1 MYCIEYAHS
10 NFVILSFFLT
20 GNIGLTLSKLTTLLK
35 SVDPL
40 HYKELTSTL
49 WNVFSSPQTLN
60 NSFIIPECPPSSLS
74 RVRQRTGILVDV
86 EAVREAYKLL
96 YQLDIPAVTNTLSN
110 AMGNYCSSLS
120 GAEDLKLSPQ
130 LNHIVTLFENPLL
143 HSPEFIDRAYP
154 QFLKAILGLS
164 VTQKALLIEWYASY
178 PINDLLKFIGSL
190 KQLILIN
197 LLNDDVSVTIQGNS
211 AIASATHTLMLFYIA
226 TLVIAKQESGLRP
239 HSPNL
244 LSSIAT
250 PLPEQMAMRRLNI
263 FQMLLSKF
271 DVHPAEVLKSPIAME
286 EFILELVNS
295 EVDMGID
302 YRRNKH
308 KFFEDGSH
316 VFCFLDHPFVLSTAN
331 KVETIHLDH
340 SYRMFN
346 ERQRTLFHTVLTG
359 IPDLP
364 FLVLRI
370 DRHDIV
376 NDTLAQV
383 Q

>member
-1 MYCIEYAHS
+1 MI
-10 NFVILSFFLT
+10 
-20 GNIGLTLSKLTTLLK
+20 SKT
-35 SVDPL
+35 DPL

-49 WNVFSSPQTLN
+49 WNVFSSPQILN

-86 EAVREAYKLL
+86 AAVREAYKLL
-96 YQLDIPAVTNTLSN
+96 YELEIPAITNTLCN
-110 AMGNYCSSLS
+110 AMSNYCSSLS
-120 GAEDLKLSPQ
+120 GADEVKFSSQ
-130 LNHIVTLFENPLL
+130 LGHIITLFENPLL
-143 HSPEFIDRAYP
+143 HSPEFVDRAYP
-154 QFLKAILGLS
+154 QFLKVILGLS
-164 VTQKALLIEWYASY
+164 VTQKVILVEWYSSY
-178 PINDLLKFIGSL
+178 STEELMGFIASL

-211 AIASATHTLMLFYIA
+211 AIASATHTLMLFYVSS
-226 TLVIAKQESGLRP
+226 LVIAKREGGLRP
-239 HSPNL
+239 HSHRL

-250 PLPEQMAMRRLNI
+250 ALPEQMAVRRLNI

-271 DVHPAEVLKSPIAME
+271 SVHPSEVLKSSISLD
-286 EFILELVNS
+286 EFVLELINN

-302 YRRNKH
+302 YRRYKH
-308 KFFEDGSH
+308 KYFEDGSH
-316 VFCFLDHPFVLSTAN
+316 VFCFLDHPFVLSTSN

-340 SYRMFN
+340 NYRMFS

-383 Q
+383 GVV